1 MATINFLDFIDG
13 QLFRVIM
20 DNHFNGLQVNVL
32 TQQGRRTRYGRYGLR
47 RTRFYDPTFLH
58 KQKSLERYFIILFNS
73 DNLLRSDCP
82 PLDCLDHCLK
92 RRRSQQ

>member
-32 TQQGRRTRYGRYGLR
+32 TQQGRRTRYGWYGLR
-47 RTRFYDPTFLH
+47 RTRFFDQTFFCIS
-58 KQKSLERYFIILFNS
+58 KRAWRGILSFWFTATIS
-73 DNLLRSDCP
+73 FEVIACR
-82 PLDCLDHCLK
+82 
-92 RRRSQQ
+92 